1 MLIIIDALSDI
12 VIWGYAE
19 SKFYQDPVPAPAVN
33 LVMTSVDS
41 DVHIL
46 IQMASD

>member
-19 SKFYQDPVPAPAVN
+19 SKFCQDPVPA
-33 LVMTSVDS
+33 
-41 DVHIL
+41 
-46 IQMASD
+46 QR